1 MTYQRIRIEYIVRGK
16 PYHIYVSVLPE
27 TRELIIAE
35 RIAEIISKHH
45 ITERDIIVQEV
56 LL

>member
-1 MTYQRIRIEYIVRGK
+1 MYQVRGTLMSK
-16 PYHIYVSVLPE
+16 ELSVLPE

-35 RIAEIISKHH
+35 NIAEIVLKHH